1 VLFLQYAS
9 TKASTATFESVSKH
23 TIIAK
28 LSKHVQS
35 ASETCFAIH
44 FIPGHFGQAN
54 GPMALEIFGP
64 TTRPWYRNR

>member
-1 VLFLQYAS
+1 MQARKQHSDFRVC
-9 TKASTATFESVSKH
+9 FEKH

-64 TTRPWYRNR
+64 TTRP